1 MDSLQN
7 LFEVEKELLDK
18 NSILRDE
25 YKKIDLS
32 FEIAR
37 MVKEARLVKG
47 YTQGKLADLLTTK
60 QTGISRLERGLS
72 LPSLSFLVKIAEV
85 LGTYIVPPRANSMYV
100 NCSNTVITRQVIV
113 SDLRGVDM
121 YYSINLAAVSSGA
134 YRANLE

>member
-1 MDSLQN
+1 
-7 LFEVEKELLDK
+7 
-18 NSILRDE
+18 
-25 YKKIDLS
+25 
-32 FEIAR
+32 

-100 NCSNTVITRQVIV
+100 NGSNTVITRQVIV